1 MNRNRY
7 QASTPRVAAAIAA
20 IVMTLITFGV
30 TILVPAMI
38 ESGGDGIRT
47 QAAYALPP
55 DSIDRIVIAADVEFG
70 SQG

>member
-1 MNRNRY
+1 MNRY
-7 QASTPRVAAAIAA
+7 QSPTPRVAAAVAA

-38 ESGGDGIRT
+38 ESGGEGIRT

-55 DSIDRIVIAADVEFG
+55 NSIDRIIIAADVGFHR
-70 SQG
+70 QG

>member
-1 MNRNRY
+1 MNRY
-7 QASTPRVAAAIAA
+7 QSSTPRVAAAVAA

-38 ESGGDGIRT
+38 ESGGGGIRT

-55 DSIDRIVIAADVEFG
+55 NSIDHIVIAVDVGFR

>member
-1 MNRNRY
+1 MNSY
-7 QASTPRVAAAIAA
+7 QSSTPRLAAAVAA

-38 ESGGDGIRT
+38 ESGGEGIRT

-55 DSIDRIVIAADVEFG
+55 NSIDRIVIAADVGFR